1 MFIVQVCHA
10 HPPFAAAVFN
20 CYQMYS
26 KASFPQVKVPPC
38 TCKGL
43 GQSLYMSPCFKGP
56 LQVCTEVLP
65 KIELYEN
72 EIIHVM
78 HNW

>member
-1 MFIVQVCHA
+1 MFIVQVSCA
-10 HPPFAAAVFN
+10 STLCAAVFN

-26 KASFPQVKVPPC
+26 KASHKVKVPPC

-43 GQSLYMSPCFKGP
+43 GQSLCMSRCFKGP
-56 LQVCTEVLP
+56 LHVCTEVLP

-78 HNW
+78 RNW